1 MKNHSYEGLLIWG
14 MSKYLSKV
22 PVKLVQKVPKNKVL
36 KKTEELTLKV
46 NPPVHRLNLLPAD
59 V

>member
-22 PVKLVQKVPKNKVL
+22 PENLVQKVPKNLVP
-36 KKTEELTLKV
+36 KKNEELTLKV
-46 NPPVHRLNLLPAD
+46 NPPVHRSNLLSVD